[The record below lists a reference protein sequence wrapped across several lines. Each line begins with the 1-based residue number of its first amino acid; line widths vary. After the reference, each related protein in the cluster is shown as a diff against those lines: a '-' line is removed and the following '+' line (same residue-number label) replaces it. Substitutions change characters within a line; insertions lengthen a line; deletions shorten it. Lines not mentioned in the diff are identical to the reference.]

1 MGTHITVKALISS
14 LDNINSVKGVQR
26 GATSISYGTFYFYIF
41 FRQNYL
47 KVSEK
52 VVKG

>member
-1 MGTHITVKALISS
+1 MISS
-14 LDNINSVKGVQR
+14 LDNMNSVNGVQR
-26 GATSISYGTFYFYIF
+26 GATSISYATFYFYIF